1 MNSDA
6 SYCTN
11 SRCASF
17 LWGNQVLREMDAD
30 GPSISNTEA
39 KCFSE
44 TPLYRGPQKPVGKLY
59 TAVRLAGITTG
70 ELCATR
76 GVG

>member
-17 LWGNQVLREMDAD
+17 LWGNQVLREMDTD
-30 GPSISNTEA
+30 GPTISNTEA
-39 KCFSE
+39 KCFTE